1 MIARFRVWLNSMQ
14 AHMIGFAF
22 ALILVVTILNV
33 AFVVFAGSPR
43 RSPLTVFD
51 IARVVRGLPPAQ
63 ESLANQFTRSTTNSA
78 RVPASEVERQLS
90 RFLAKDLNLPPD
102 DVRLYLGNRSATHF
116 TFLRKQAALHL
127 REGGSSPAIDGTV
140 VAAIRQP
147 NGMWDVR
154 VRRSKAGLENYWNL
168 LRLSPWLGFLVT
180 IPLSMWFSAKL
191 ARPVR
196 AFVRAASQVGG
207 GKAFA
212 VPVVGPTEIRVAAN
226 ALNEMQARV
235 RATIQERTA
244 LVGAIAHDLRTPL
257 NSLRFRVARAPDDVR
272 VAAEN
277 DIKQLDRLINSILEY
292 VEGEGRALSVETIDL
307 SSLLL
312 SLVDDLR
319 DRGIAI
325 QFDPIPVQIAGDLL
339 LLRRMFANLIDNAV
353 RFAAHVSISLT
364 STATEAVVEIADDG
378 PGMSPPDLARAFE
391 PFFRGEPSRNR
402 TTGGIG
408 LGLAIAKSVAE
419 SHGGQ
424 IFLTNDAGGGLIV
437 RVVLPTGHGKGEA
450 PVLAGS
456 PA

>member
-1 MIARFRVWLNSMQ
+1 MMPRFRVWLNSMQ

-22 ALILVVTILNV
+22 ALIVLLTAINAAIFFIV
-33 AFVVFAGSPR
+33 GPPQS
-43 RSPLTVFD
+43 SPLTVYD
-51 IARVVRGLPPAQ
+51 ISRVVRGLPPAR
-63 ESLANQFTRSTTNSA
+63 ESLARQFTRTTATYA
-78 RVPASEVERQLS
+78 RPPVSEVERQLS
-90 RFLAKDLNLPPD
+90 GLLAEDLNLPAD
-102 DVRLYLGNRSATHF
+102 DVRLYLGNRSADH
-116 TFLRKQAALHL
+116 LGYLKKQAALRL
-127 REGGSSPAIDGTV
+127 RDGGSSPLIYGTV
-140 VAAIRQP
+140 VAATRQP
-147 NGMWDVR
+147 DGTWAVR
-154 VRRSKAGLENYWNL
+154 VRRSKAGFENYWNL
-168 LRLSPWLGFLVT
+168 LRLAPWFGFLVT

-196 AFVRAASQVGG
+196 AFVRAARQVEG
-207 GKAFA
+207 GKTFI
-212 VPVVGPTEIRVAAN
+212 VPIVGPTEIKVAAN

-257 NSLRFRVARAPDDVR
+257 NSLRFRIARAPDDIR
-272 VAAEN
+272 VAAES

-319 DRGIAI
+319 DRGISI
-325 QFDPIPVQIAGDLL
+325 QFEPAPVQIGGDFL
-339 LLRRMFANLIDNAV
+339 LLRRMFANLIDNAI

-364 STATEAVVEIADDG
+364 STAAEAIVEIVDDG
-378 PGMSPPDLARAFE
+378 PGMSPPELARAFE

-419 SHGGQ
+419 NHGGQ
-424 IFLTNDAGGGLIV
+424 ISLANNAGGGLMV
-437 RVVLPTGHGKGEA
+437 RVVLPIGRRPAERSGSG
-450 PVLAGS
+450 PLA
-456 PA
+456 

>member
-1 MIARFRVWLNSMQ
+1 MIARLRVWLNSMQ

-22 ALILVVTILNV
+22 ALIVVLTVINVTFVLVV
-33 AFVVFAGSPR
+33 GSPQ

-51 IARVVRGLPPAQ
+51 ISRVVRGLPPARA
-63 ESLANQFTRSTTNSA
+63 SLADQFTRSTTAYA
-78 RVPASEVERQLS
+78 RVPASDVERQLS
-90 RFLAKDLNLPPD
+90 NFLAKDLNLPPD
-102 DVRLYLGNRSATHF
+102 DVRLYLGNRSAAH
-116 TFLRKQAALHL
+116 LAYMERQAALHL
-127 REGGSSPAIDGTV
+127 RDGGGSPIIDGTV
-140 VAAIRQP
+140 VAAVRQP
-147 NGMWDVR
+147 NGTWAVH

-207 GKAFA
+207 GKTFA

-272 VAAEN
+272 VAAES

-325 QFDPIPVQIAGDLL
+325 QFEPVPVQIAGDFL

-364 STATEAVVEIADDG
+364 STATEAVAEIADDG

-424 IFLTNDAGGGLIV
+424 ISLTNGPNGGLIV
-437 RVVLPTGHGKGEA
+437 RVVLPTKLHEG
-450 PVLAGS
+450 AG
-456 PA
+456 PAFPGQPT